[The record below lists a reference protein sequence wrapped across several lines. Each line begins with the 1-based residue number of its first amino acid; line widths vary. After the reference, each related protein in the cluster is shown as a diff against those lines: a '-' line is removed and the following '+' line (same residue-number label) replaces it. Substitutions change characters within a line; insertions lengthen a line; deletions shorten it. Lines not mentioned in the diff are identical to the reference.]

1 MAIIA
6 HFLPLVYNLRKK
18 TASCACFSALK
29 RGGALGSAG
38 ERWGTLERVPQTP
51 QNFSEQIMIDGI
63 RRSCPVPAFSYAP
76 AWRLECRVLQNRLS
90 RFCRVW
96 RTRIDLP
103 VPPGASPRRT
113 PHPTHF
119 QCRIPPSPRGC
130 KGRSPLHKN
139 NLSLPLPHR
148 GRGGWGSILPLRGRE
163 GKKANQRQGR
173 QATNRASLTPGQR
186 RQGESIP
193 PCPPP
198 PSARDT
204 PSPPPGF
211 SQIQFEESSGGF
223 GGLFQESP
231 GVSPP
236 PTKNAWLLPEG
247 SSHAEGITF
256 PVRPGS
262 SGRTRYWRT

>member
-1 MAIIA
+1 MGSGVRAR
-6 HFLPLVYNLRKK
+6 FLP
-18 TASCACFSALK
+18 SPALLH
-29 RGGALGSAG
+29 GGWNVGCCRIGLAASAG
-38 ERWGTLERVPQTP
+38 FGEPELTCPCRPGQAPAGRRVPPT
-51 QNFSEQIMIDGI
+51 SSAAS
-63 RRSCPVPAFSYAP
+63 RPA
-76 AWRLECRVLQNRLS
+76 
-90 RFCRVW
+90 
-96 RTRIDLP
+96 
-103 VPPGASPRRT
+103 
-113 PHPTHF
+113 
-119 QCRIPPSPRGC
+119 PRGC

-198 PSARDT
+198 PPARDT

-231 GVSPP
+231 GVSSS
-236 PTKNAWLLPEG
+236 PTKNAWLLPGG

>member
-1 MAIIA
+1 
-6 HFLPLVYNLRKK
+6 
-18 TASCACFSALK
+18 
-29 RGGALGSAG
+29 
-38 ERWGTLERVPQTP
+38 
-51 QNFSEQIMIDGI
+51 MIDGI
-63 RRSCPVPAFSYAP
+63 RRSCPVPAFSCAP
-76 AWRLECRVLQNRLS
+76 AWRLGCRVLQNRLS

-148 GRGGWGSILPLRGRE
+148 GRGGGGIG

-198 PSARDT
+198 PPARDT

-231 GVSPP
+231 GASPHLRIP
-236 PTKNAWLLPEG
+236 QKMHGCSQEAAAMRG
-247 SSHAEGITF
+247 GGITF

-262 SGRTRYWRT
+262 SGRTRCWRT

>member
-1 MAIIA
+1 
-6 HFLPLVYNLRKK
+6 
-18 TASCACFSALK
+18 
-29 RGGALGSAG
+29 
-38 ERWGTLERVPQTP
+38 
-51 QNFSEQIMIDGI
+51 MIDGV
-63 RRSCPVPAFSYAP
+63 RRSCPVPAFSCAP
-76 AWRLECRVLQNRLS
+76 AWRLGCRVLQNRLS

-119 QCRIPPSPRGC
+119 QCRIPPIPRGC

-139 NLSLPLPHR
+139 NLSLPPSPP
-148 GRGGWGSILPLRGRE
+148 GKGGGGIG

-198 PSARDT
+198 PPARDT

-211 SQIQFEESSGGF
+211 SQIQFEKSSGGF

-231 GVSPP
+231 GVSPYLRIP
-236 PTKNAWLLPEG
+236 VSSHPTKNAWLLPGG
-247 SSHAEGITF
+247 SSHAKGITF

>member
-1 MAIIA
+1 
-6 HFLPLVYNLRKK
+6 
-18 TASCACFSALK
+18 
-29 RGGALGSAG
+29 
-38 ERWGTLERVPQTP
+38 
-51 QNFSEQIMIDGI
+51 MIDGI
-63 RRSCPVPAFSYAP
+63 RRSCPVPAFSCAP
-76 AWRLECRVLQNRLS
+76 AWRLGCRVLQNRLS

-130 KGRSPLHKN
+130 KGRSPLHKKTKN
-139 NLSLPLPHR
+139 LPLPRR
-148 GRGGWGSILPLRGRE
+148 GRGSGGWGQQSKLKAGAAGNQPGKSHAGTAAAGRID
-163 GKKANQRQGR
+163 
-173 QATNRASLTPGQR
+173 SPMPSTPAGHR
-186 RQGESIP
+186 I
-193 PCPPP
+193 
-198 PSARDT
+198 
-204 PSPPPGF
+204 PPPGL

-231 GVSPP
+231 GVSPYLRIP
-236 PTKNAWLLPEG
+236 VSPHPTKNAWLQPGG